1 MLTDVNFIVTIHT
14 MRAPGMPWFRLPL
27 FAWAHY
33 APSLVMVLGAPV
45 VAITLLLAGLE
56 RMFHLGFFNP
66 ALGGDPILF
75 QHLFWFYSHP
85 AVYIMI
91 LPAMGVTSEIIPTFA
106 RKPIFGYS
114 FIAGSSIA
122 IAVIGFLVWAH
133 HMFVTGES
141 TYAALTFSFLSY
153 VVAIPSAGQDFNCT
167 ATLFRRP
174 LFWDPPVLYPH
185 GFVRRLLIAV
195 PRQPLPAA
203 PGSALL

>member
-1 MLTDVNFIVTIHT
+1 MLLGLNFIVTRHA
-14 MRAPGMPWFRLPL
+14 MLPLGMIWFRLPL
-27 FAWAHY
+27 FAWAHS
-33 APSLVMVLGAPV
+33 AASVVMILWTPV

-91 LPAMGVTSEIIPTFA
+91 LPAMGVVSEIIPTFA

-122 IAVIGFLVWAH
+122 IAVIGFFVWAH
-133 HMFVTGES
+133 HMFLTGQS
-141 TYAALTFSFLSY
+141 SYAALTFYLLSY
-153 VVAIPSAGQDFNCT
+153 LVAIPSAVNVFHC
-167 ATLFRRP
+167 
-174 LFWDPPVLYPH
+174 
-185 GFVRRLLIAV
+185 
-195 PRQPLPAA
+195 
-203 PGSALL
+203 

>member
-1 MLTDVNFIVTIHT
+1 
-14 MRAPGMPWFRLPL
+14 
-27 FAWAHY
+27 
-33 APSLVMVLGAPV
+33 MVFV
-45 VAITLLLAGLE
+45 E
-56 RMFHLGFFNP
+56 RVLHLGLFDP

-85 AVYIMI
+85 AVYIMV
-91 LPAMGVTSEIIPTFA
+91 LPAMGVVSEIIPTFA

-153 VVAIPSAGQDFNCT
+153 LVAIPSAVKVFNWT
-167 ATLFRRP
+167 ATLYKGSIS
-174 LFWDPPVLYPH
+174 WDPPMIYAL
-185 GFVRRLLIAV
+185 GFIGLFLAGGLTRLLLARLGPAHHHPATHVTVSPFHYMLVRGAV
-195 PRQPLPAA
+195 L
-203 PGSALL
+203 GF